1 MSELSAGWPVAQ
13 TLAEAIFVA
22 RESLDSLNAI
32 DGTDKVAINRSVVS
46 FHDIYR
52 YATDPTAIPSAGL
65 SRALATDARAREDL
79 RCLLARVAP
88 YRQTA
93 RAAASSGPVTT
104 RLGLGF
110 EISLRESRAD
120 RDQLYLIIKLANT
133 TIPAPGTLF
142 VIGNGEGC
150 RKIPLPRPVD
160 GVIQLLLDTASDL
173 ANALYNP
180 KTDVFL
186 Q

>member
-1 MSELSAGWPVAQ
+1 MTGNSASWQDVD
-13 TLAEAIFVA
+13 TLAEAIFIA
-22 RESLDSLNAI
+22 RDTLDTVTSACRVEI
-32 DGTDKVAINRSVVS
+32 PPVVS

-52 YATDPTAIPSAGL
+52 YATDPGAAPSASL
-65 SRALATDARAREDL
+65 IAALETDARAREDL

-88 YRQTA
+88 YQPVA

-104 RLGLGF
+104 RRGSGF

-120 RDQLYLIIKLANT
+120 RDQLYLIIKLASSAL
-133 TIPAPGTLF
+133 PAPGTLF
-142 VIGNGEGC
+142 LIGDSDGC
-150 RKIPLPRPVD
+150 RKVPLPKPID

-173 ANALYNP
+173 AGALCNP

-186 Q
+186 R